1 MHRSILGVVLACAAL
16 GAGCR
21 TAYYGVME
29 QFGVEKRELLV
40 DRVEEGRAA
49 QADAKKEFQ
58 SALAAFQAVTG
69 FRGGDLEAV
78 YSKLNGHYED
88 CSERVDEVEGRIDA
102 IETVAKDLFT
112 EWKQEIGEIHD
123 PKLRS
128 QSETTLAD
136 TRARY
141 AQLLAAMKK
150 AAAKMSPVLTALHDH
165 VLYLKHNLN
174 AQAIA
179 ALTGNLGTIESDVA
193 GLVRE
198 MEASIAEADAFLKQ
212 MGQG

>member
-1 MHRSILGVVLACAAL
+1 MKHWILGLLLFVSL
-16 GAGCR
+16 GASCR

-29 QFGVEKRELLV
+29 KFGVEKREILV
-40 DRVEEGRAA
+40 DRVEEGREA

-58 SALAAFQAVTG
+58 SALAAFQSVTG

-88 CSERVDEVEGRIDA
+88 CSERVDEVKGRIDS
-102 IETVAKDLFT
+102 IETVAEDLFT
-112 EWKQEIGEIHD
+112 EWKKELGEMHD

-150 AAAKMSPVLTALHDH
+150 AAAKMGPVLTSLHDH
-165 VLYLKHNLN
+165 VLFLKHNLN

-179 ALTGNLGTIESDVA
+179 SLSGNLGTIESDVA

>member
-1 MHRSILGVVLACAAL
+1 MKHWILGLLLFVSL
-16 GAGCR
+16 GASCR

-29 QFGVEKRELLV
+29 KFGVEKRDILI
-40 DRVEEGRAA
+40 DRVEEGREA

-58 SALAAFQAVTG
+58 SALAAFQSVTG

-88 CSERVDEVEGRIDA
+88 CSERVDEVKGRIDS
-102 IETVAKDLFT
+102 IETVAEDLFT
-112 EWKQEIGEIHD
+112 EWKKELGEMHD

-150 AAAKMSPVLTALHDH
+150 AAAKMGPVLTSLHDH
-165 VLYLKHNLN
+165 VLFLKHNLN

-179 ALTGNLGTIESDVA
+179 SLSGNLGTIESDVA